1 MNKSLIQ
8 GAGILCT
15 KAKFWDFLSLVVD
28 RPVNDKD
35 TATFVV
41 REYCGIASRRELSTN
56 KAAAELWKSL
66 VNQFNTWAN
75 RP

>member
-1 MNKSLIQ
+1 MNQNLIK

-15 KAKFWDFLSLVVD
+15 KEKFWRFLSLVAD
-28 RPVNDKD
+28 RPVNNKE

-56 KAAAELWKSL
+56 KSAADIWLSL
-66 VNQFNTWAN
+66 IEQFNTWAN
-75 RP
+75 RD